1 VNETLAHIPRW
12 QEMGE
17 QVATAT
23 VVRVSGSAPRP
34 VGSRL
39 IVTGEGEFAGSVS
52 GGCVENAAIEESL
65 AVLRD
70 GRPRLVHYG
79 ITSEMAWEVGLAC
92 GGRLDVFIQPADPD
106 IWRRLA
112 DLTALERPCVL
123 LSIIGENEKA
133 GTQAIVVPGEPS
145 PEFPVPEAITQA
157 LALLSGQAG
166 PVEPVVRT
174 LGGYEVLLEPFM
186 PPPQLIIFGGV
197 DAAGPLSEM
206 AQVLGFQTIIVDP
219 RRAFANR
226 ERFPDAD
233 QVLVLWPGAA
243 FEKLSVD
250 SRTAIVILTHDPKLD
265 EPALVG
271 ALKTPAFYIGAI
283 GSRKTH
289 AGRAERLVEA
299 GAAPESLG
307 RIHGPIGLDLG
318 GRSIEELALS
328 ILSEIIAVRNGRPGG
343 ILTAS

>member
-12 QEMGE
+12 LEMGRK
-17 QVATAT
+17 VATAT

-39 IVTGEGEFAGSVS
+39 IVTAEGEFVGSVS
-52 GGCVENAAIEESL
+52 GGCVENAVIEEAL
-65 AVLRD
+65 AVLQD

-79 ITSEMAWEVGLAC
+79 ITNETAWEVGLAC
-92 GGRLDVFIQPADPD
+92 GGRLDVFIQPADPE
-106 IWRRLA
+106 IWQQLA
-112 DLTALERPCVL
+112 DLTALEQPCVL
-123 LSIIGENEKA
+123 LSIIGEGEEA
-133 GTQAIVVPGEPS
+133 GAQAVVAPGEPL
-145 PEFPVPEAITQA
+145 PEYPVPEAVLQA
-157 LALLSGQAG
+157 LALLSGEAG
-166 PVEPVVRT
+166 PAEPAVHSF
-174 LGGYEVLLEPFM
+174 GEQEVLIEPFL

-197 DAAGPLSEM
+197 DAAGPLSAM
-206 AQVLGFQTIIVDP
+206 AQVMGFETVIVDP

-233 QVLVLWPGAA
+233 QVLVLWPDAA
-243 FEKLSVD
+243 FERLAVD
-250 SRTAIVILTHDPKLD
+250 PRTAIVILTHDPKID

-271 ALKTPAFYIGAI
+271 ALNTPAFYIGAI

-289 AGRAERLVEA
+289 AAQAGRLVEA
-299 GAAPESLG
+299 GAAPDSLS

-328 ILSEIIAVRNGRPGG
+328 ILSEIIAVRNARPGG
-343 ILTAS
+343 MLTDS

>member
-1 VNETLAHIPRW
+1 MNETLAHIVRW
-12 QEMGE
+12 QEMG
-17 QVATAT
+17 QPVATAT
-23 VVRVSGSAPRP
+23 VVHVSGSAPRP
-34 VGSRL
+34 IGSRL
-39 IVTGEGEFAGSVS
+39 IVTADAEFAGSVS
-52 GGCVENAAIEESL
+52 GGCVENAVIEESL

-79 ITSEMAWEVGLAC
+79 ITSEMAWEIGLAC
-92 GGRLDVFIQPADPD
+92 GGQLDVFIQPADPGV
-106 IWRRLA
+106 WRQLG
-112 DLTALERPCVL
+112 DLTALELPCAL
-123 LSIIGENEKA
+123 LSIIGEGEEA
-133 GTQAIVVPGEPS
+133 GAQAVVVPGEPS
-145 PEFPVPEAITQA
+145 PEFPAPEALSHA
-157 LALLSGQAG
+157 LALLAGKAG
-166 PVEPVVRT
+166 PIEPTLYT
-174 LGGYEVLLEPFM
+174 LGGQEVLIEPFL

-197 DAAGPLSEM
+197 DAAGPLSDM
-206 AQVLGFQTIIVDP
+206 AQIMGFQTIIVDP

-233 QVLVLWPGAA
+233 QVLVLWPSTA
-243 FEKLSVD
+243 FDELAVD
-250 SRTAIVILTHDPKLD
+250 ARTAIVILTHDPKID

-289 AGRAERLVEA
+289 AARAERLVQA
-299 GAAPESLG
+299 GAVPESFR

-318 GRSIEELALS
+318 GRSIQELALS

>member
-12 QEMGE
+12 QEMGR

-39 IVTGEGEFAGSVS
+39 VVTADGEFVGSVS
-52 GGCVENAAIEESL
+52 GGCVENAVIEESL
-65 AVLRD
+65 AVLQD

-79 ITSEMAWEVGLAC
+79 ISSEMAWEVGLAC
-92 GGRLDVFIQPADPD
+92 GGRLDVFIQPADPE
-106 IWRRLA
+106 IWRQLA
-112 DLTALERPCVL
+112 DLTALEEPCAL
-123 LSIIGENEKA
+123 LSIIGEDKGA
-133 GTQAIVVPGEPS
+133 GTQAIVAPGEPL
-145 PEFPVPEAITQA
+145 PEFPVPEALTEA
-157 LALLSGQAG
+157 LALLAGEAG
-166 PVEPVVRT
+166 PIEPAVHT
-174 LGGYEVLLEPFM
+174 FGGQEVLIEPFL

-206 AQVLGFQTIIVDP
+206 AQVMGFETVIVDP

-243 FEKLSVD
+243 FEKLAVD
-250 SRTAIVILTHDPKLD
+250 ARTAIVILTHDPKLD

-271 ALKTPAFYIGAI
+271 ALRTPAFYIGAI

-289 AGRAERLVEA
+289 AGRADRLVEA

-343 ILTAS
+343 MLTAS